1 MDLTPLHRRPEH
13 PEEAD
18 DSRLRQLLDN
28 AIRLNMILLGLTMGA
43 TAGVGLFLGTH
54 ISLAVTGD
62 KAGRYLNLL
71 GVFLPGY
78 SASPGG
84 ACMGLLWGFIV
95 GAFSGCFIYS
105 IYARSL
111 RREFAEIS
119 AETDEPEKFVVEQPV
134 LRISGHVLGISLG
147 SLMALQLIATT
158 NWLVV
163 RGTAGQSPHAA
174 LLQNYFPGYSVSF
187 VGSMIGAAEI
197 FIFTYVLSQLL
208 SAVYNLV
215 ADLRRG
221 RAVR

>member
-1 MDLTPLHRRPEH
+1 MDMTPLHRRPEH

-18 DSRLRQLLDN
+18 NSRLRRLLNN

-43 TAGVGLFLGTH
+43 AAGVGLFVGTH

-62 KAGRYLNLL
+62 KAGQYLNLL

-78 SASPGG
+78 SASPDG
-84 ACMGLLWGFIV
+84 AWMGLLWGFIV

-105 IYARSL
+105 IYARSI

-119 AETDEPEKFVVEQPV
+119 ARTDEPEKLIEQPV
-134 LRISGHVLGISLG
+134 LRISGHALGISLG
-147 SLMALQLIATT
+147 SLMALQLIVTT

-197 FIFTYVLSQLL
+197 FIFTYALSQLL
-208 SAVYNLV
+208 SAVYNLAV
-215 ADLRRG
+215 ALRRG